1 MNEDEQPFEGS
12 QLQTEVRN
20 ADSEKLTRFYSMIK
34 NACESL
40 PDSAFWSDAL
50 EYTKSKMKPEKTEVK

>member
-1 MNEDEQPFEGS
+1 MNDEQTFEGS

-20 ADSEKLTRFYSMIK
+20 ADKEKLTRFYSMIH

-40 PDSAFWSDAL
+40 PDSVFWSDAKN
-50 EYTKSKMKPEKTEVK
+50 YVKSRMNPKTEVKWK